1 MLIHK
6 INKMKILIQAGH
18 KGRTSGATGAPE
30 EQKWTTDIAP
40 KIASKLGEHGFE
52 TRVIGAD
59 PTEVEIAGDWDL
71 FLAVHYDADIYKDR
85 GGFIDTPDPSVDNAS
100 EESTRIANEMRRVY
114 FDITGIPNRPDRSNV
129 KTRFYYMWKKM
140 SKKTPCVIIEAGVGY
155 RTPED
160 HKTLWFQQERVVDG
174 ITRGILN
181 ALKPE
186 PVEPPVNNCE
196 ECEKMVEKLGERV
209 AELEMTVIRHE
220 KVLQQNPP
228 LLVEIQTTH
237 IDNGDKMVN
246 KYPIGES
253 IS

>member
-1 MLIHK
+1 
-6 INKMKILIQAGH
+6 
-18 KGRTSGATGAPE
+18 
-30 EQKWTTDIAP
+30 
-40 KIASKLGEHGFE
+40 
-52 TRVIGAD
+52 
-59 PTEVEIAGDWDL
+59 
-71 FLAVHYDADIYKDR
+71 
-85 GGFIDTPDPSVDNAS
+85 
-100 EESTRIANEMRRVY
+100 MRRVY

-140 SKKTPCVIIEAGVGY
+140 SAKTPCIIIEAGVGY

-246 KYPIGES
+246 KYPIQQPD
-253 IS
+253 